1 MDSTT
6 DPTQQRQT
14 EPTPRSSIIKNRWQ
28 PRRSWVKTIGSTPSS
43 ITRRGV
49 ALIIDLIIV
58 ATATAL
64 VENMWRYMM
73 GWQAPANI
81 ALVIFAML
89 GLYKAAGEGLFGR
102 SVGKKLLGIE
112 VEYGNRSF
120 GTGNLVKACVRNA
133 WWGSA
138 FALDPITEWAAPIF
152 SLIFWLSFLSIVI
165 DKDRLSPMD
174 LFTRSIVVK
183 SEYLVDSDSKY

>member
-1 MDSTT
+1 MNSDADPSQHPHQPQPVHDSTT
-6 DPTQQRQT
+6 RRQST
-14 EPTPRSSIIKNRWQ
+14 RP
-28 PRRSWVKTIGSTPSS
+28 WVRALGSTPAPV
-43 ITRRGV
+43 TRRAA
-49 ALIIDLIIV
+49 ALIIDLVIV

-89 GLYKAAGEGLFGR
+89 GLYKAAGEGLFGV
-102 SVGKKLLGIE
+102 SVGKKITGID
-112 VEYGNRSF
+112 VDF
-120 GTGNLVKACVRNA
+120 GAQSSGTLNLVKAGVRNA

-138 FALDPITEWAAPIF
+138 FALEPITDWAAPIF
-152 SLIFWLSFLSIVI
+152 SLIFWLSLLAVVL

-174 LFTRSIVVK
+174 LITRTLVVR
-183 SEYLVDSDSKY
+183 SDYPVEDGDHDQ